1 MWPGNLL
8 GWPPPQ
14 PVPIPTYLYRKNLK
28 ILVLVFSAT
37 KTLTTQY
44 FLPTFLAISTMLG
57 RVLTE
62 EEDRQRRRRQQAA
75 APADQTTTAAVPT
88 TTQQQNENRVA
99 LQHHGGT
106 TSNIAYGAI
115 SSHNR
120 TYNQYN
126 NVQDQPEQHDN
137 NNHQS
142 DSEEYDASYNDE
154 EEESENDDESSSAVS
169 DDGDDDDDEDSYLLH
184 NTTRAS
190 RRKRSQ
196 QRKSQNSSS
205 CQRWKKSLG
214 KITKRYATK
223 IRAAAIA
230 IADVDNVWDSPENS
244 LASGNS
250 FTNHR
255 NNDGRAA
262 VGVGIRGVGGVRG
275 GANNN
280 HNHAPSAAHHHHN
293 SSRSRSNSRAS
304 MVYDVITGGTSTIR
318 NRTAALFWFMILSI
332 SYASER
338 STFKVMVDR
347 VGPFRLFSAEIILGL
362 HVLFSC
368 VCMLF
373 WNILFRKTDKDSVL
387 FGASLYGNGF
397 GLGLPLADVGLMAVL
412 DTVYLLVG
420 VISGAHVPPVL
431 TVILVQTVIPL
442 TAW

>member
-1 MWPGNLL
+1 
-8 GWPPPQ
+8 
-14 PVPIPTYLYRKNLK
+14 
-28 ILVLVFSAT
+28 
-37 KTLTTQY
+37 
-44 FLPTFLAISTMLG
+44 MLG

-75 APADQTTTAAVPT
+75 APADQTTSTSAFPT
-88 TTQQQNENRVA
+88 NGRHDAIVDQQQQQQNDNDVA
-99 LQHHGGT
+99 LHGT
-106 TSNIAYGAI
+106 TSNVAYGAI
-115 SSHNR
+115 SSHNS

-126 NVQDQPEQHDN
+126 NVQGQDEQQHN
-137 NNHQS
+137 NNQS
-142 DSEEYDASYNDE
+142 DSEEYDASYNE
-154 EEESENDDESSSAVS
+154 EEESENGDESSSAVS

-184 NTTRAS
+184 NTTRS
-190 RRKRSQ
+190 TRRKRKQ
-196 QRKSQNSSS
+196 QLKSQSSS
-205 CQRWKKSLG
+205 SFQRWKKSLG

-244 LASGNS
+244 LASSNS
-250 FTNHR
+250 FSNHR
-255 NNDGRAA
+255 TNDGRAA
-262 VGVGIRGVGGVRG
+262 GVGIRGGGIRG
-275 GANNN
+275 GMTNNN
-280 HNHAPSAAHHHHN
+280 HNHAPSSAHHHSN
-293 SSRSRSNSRAS
+293 SRSRSNSRAS
-304 MVYDVITGGTSTIR
+304 MVYNVITGGTSTIR
-318 NRTAALFWFMILSI
+318 NRTAALFWFMVLSI

-368 VCMLF
+368 ICMLF
-373 WNILFRKTDKDSVL
+373 WNLLFRKTDKDSVL
-387 FGASLYGNGF
+387 FGASSSYGDGF